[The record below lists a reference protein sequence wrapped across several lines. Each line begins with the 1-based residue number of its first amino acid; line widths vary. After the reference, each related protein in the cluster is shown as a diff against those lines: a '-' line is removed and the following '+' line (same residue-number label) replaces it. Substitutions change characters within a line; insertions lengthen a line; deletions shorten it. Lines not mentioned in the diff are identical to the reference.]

1 MDECISGQPCKI
13 TNQSKTKQK
22 IKKTL
27 KELKEILDEFKKRSL
42 KIIIIRDTPLLRGNN
57 IEICNFQNKIFKN
70 RTSCE
75 VDEIQD
81 LHTRKRQDFIFNSLE
96 EYSNL
101 NGIDLFSWD
110 PLPLF
115 KKKNGKIL
123 FIDKNSDYIMIDK
136 HHISP
141 SFSKSLIPNFKLFL
155 LEKNI

>member
-1 MDECISGQPCKI
+1 MNVFRDNHVRLAINP
-13 TNQSKTKQK
+13 KQNRK
-22 IKKTL
+22 SKKTL

-57 IEICNFQNKIFKN
+57 IEICNFQKKIFKN
-70 RTSCE
+70 KTTCE

-101 NGIDLFSWD
+101 NGIDLYSWD

-123 FIDKNSDYIMIDK
+123 FIDENSLYIMLDK

-155 LEKNI
+155 FEKNI